1 MLWFSFLRGVIVSKS
16 DVIFTNGCFDILHLG
31 HIELLKFCKDLGNVI
46 VGLNSDSSIRKLKGK
61 SRPIFS
67 QYERKALLESIK
79 FVDQVVI
86 FDEETPYRLIQEI
99 RPTFIVKGGD
109 YKHSEVIGSDIAPV
123 KIFDY
128 LEGHSTSLAIDKI
141 LSGRESDYGIL
152 RGQN

>member
-1 MLWFSFLRGVIVSKS
+1 MPKR

-31 HIELLKFCKDLGNVI
+31 HIELLKFCKDLGKVI
-46 VGLNSDSSIRKLKGK
+46 VGLNSDTSIRKLKGV
-61 SRPIFS
+61 SRPIFN

-109 YKHSEVIGSDIAPV
+109 YKHSEVIGSDIAPI
-123 KIFDY
+123 KIFNY
-128 LEGHSTSLAIDKI
+128 LEGHSTSLTIDKI
-141 LSGRESDYGIL
+141 LSGRESDFGMV

>member
-1 MLWFSFLRGVIVSKS
+1 VSKR

-46 VGLNSDSSIRKLKGK
+46 VGLNSDTSIRKIKGV
-61 SRPIFS
+61 SRPIFN
-67 QYERKALLESIK
+67 QYERKALLESSK

-86 FDEETPYRLIQEI
+86 FVEDTPYRLIQEI

-109 YKHSEVIGSDIAPV
+109 YKHSEVIGSDIAPI
-123 KIFDY
+123 KIFNY
-128 LEGHSTSLAIDKI
+128 LEGHSTSLTIDKI
-141 LSGRESDYGIL
+141 LSGKESDFGMV

>member
-1 MLWFSFLRGVIVSKS
+1 MSKR

-46 VGLNSDSSIRKLKGK
+46 VGLNSDTSIRKIKGV
-61 SRPIFS
+61 SRPIFN

-109 YKHSEVIGSDIAPV
+109 YKHSEIIGSDIAPI
-123 KIFDY
+123 KIFKY
-128 LEGHSTSLAIDKI
+128 LEGHSTSLTIDKI
-141 LSGRESDYGIL
+141 LSGRESDFGMV

>member
-1 MLWFSFLRGVIVSKS
+1 MSKR

-46 VGLNSDSSIRKLKGK
+46 VGLNSDTSIRKLKGVT
-61 SRPIFS
+61 RPIFN
-67 QYERKALLESIK
+67 QYERRALLESIK

-109 YKHSEVIGSDIAPV
+109 YKHLEVTGSDIAPI
-123 KIFDY
+123 KIFNY
-128 LEGHSTSLAIDKI
+128 LEGHSTSLTIDKI
-141 LSGRESDYGIL
+141 LSGRESDFGVV

>member
-1 MLWFSFLRGVIVSKS
+1 MSKR

-31 HIELLKFCKDLGNVI
+31 HIELLKFCTDLGNVI
-46 VGLNSDSSIRKLKGK
+46 VGLNSDKSIRKLKGV
-61 SRPIFS
+61 SRPIFN

-109 YKHSEVIGSDIAPV
+109 YKHSEVTGSDIAPI
-123 KIFDY
+123 KIFNY
-128 LEGHSTSLAIDKI
+128 LEGHSTSLTIDKI
-141 LSGRESDYGIL
+141 LSGRESDFGMV

>member
-1 MLWFSFLRGVIVSKS
+1 MSKR

-46 VGLNSDSSIRKLKGK
+46 VGLNSDTSIRKIKGV
-61 SRPIFS
+61 SRPIFN

-109 YKHSEVIGSDIAPV
+109 YKHSEVTGSDIAPI
-123 KIFDY
+123 KIFNY
-128 LEGHSTSLAIDKI
+128 LEGHSTSLTIDKI
-141 LSGRESDYGIL
+141 LSGRESDFGMV

>member
-1 MLWFSFLRGVIVSKS
+1 MSKR
-16 DVIFTNGCFDILHLG
+16 DVIFTNGCFDILHFG

-46 VGLNSDSSIRKLKGK
+46 VGLNSDTSIRKIKGV
-61 SRPIFS
+61 SRPIFN

-109 YKHSEVIGSDIAPV
+109 YKHSEVIGSDIAPI
-123 KIFDY
+123 KIFNY
-128 LEGHSTSLAIDKI
+128 LEGHSTSLTIDKI
-141 LSGRESDYGIL
+141 LSGRESDFGMV

>member
-1 MLWFSFLRGVIVSKS
+1 MSKR

-46 VGLNSDSSIRKLKGK
+46 VGLNSDASIRKIKGV
-61 SRPIFS
+61 SRPIFN
-67 QYERKALLESIK
+67 QYERKTLLESIK

-109 YKHSEVIGSDIAPV
+109 YKHSEVIGSDIAPI
-123 KIFDY
+123 KIFNY
-128 LEGHSTSLAIDKI
+128 LEGHSTSLTIDKI
-141 LSGRESDYGIL
+141 LSGRESDFGMV